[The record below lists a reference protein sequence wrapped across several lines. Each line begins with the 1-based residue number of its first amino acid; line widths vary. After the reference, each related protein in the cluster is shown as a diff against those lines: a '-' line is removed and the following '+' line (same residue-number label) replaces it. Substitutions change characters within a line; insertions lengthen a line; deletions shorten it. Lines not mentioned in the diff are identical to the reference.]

1 VERKIASRIVE
12 ATVSLNQAIGALDA
26 AITDIPD
33 EQEKRRYV
41 AALGKVL
48 VAITVDI
55 LHEVLKEYPDLNPYD
70 K

>member
-1 VERKIASRIVE
+1 MERKIASQIVE
-12 ATVSLNQAIGALDA
+12 ATISLNDKIGALDA

-41 AALGKVL
+41 AALGNILHV
-48 VAITVDI
+48 ITVDI
-55 LHEVLKEYPDLNPYD
+55 LHEIIKDYPDLNPYD

>member
-41 AALGKVL
+41 AALGKIL
-48 VAITVDI
+48 MAITVDI

>member
-1 VERKIASRIVE
+1 MERKIASRIVE

-41 AALGKVL
+41 AALGKIL
-48 VAITVDI
+48 MAITVDI
-55 LHEVLKEYPDLNPYD
+55 LHEVLKEYPDLDPYD

>member
-41 AALGKVL
+41 AALGKIL
-48 VAITVDI
+48 MAITVDI
-55 LHEVLKEYPDLNPYD
+55 LHEVLKEYPDLDPYD